1 MAAQGNSIAKNT
13 LFLYFRMLVTLCV
26 TLYTSRVVI
35 EALGII
41 DYGIYNLVAGVS
53 TSFVF
58 FSAGLS
64 VSTQRFLNYEMG
76 RRDGVRVRRIFSI
89 SLEIFAGLALLVLV
103 AGIAVGDW
111 LVTDKLVIPA
121 HKRPEALVVLYAM
134 VGSLCLMLVASVYE
148 SLLIARE
155 NMRLYAYL
163 GVTDALAKLGIA
175 FAVMYLPDKLITYAV
190 LMVVAQL
197 VPYCI
202 MVVYCLRKYPESRP
216 HRYWDRGVFLE
227 MFGFTGWNMY
237 GSVIWMVNEQGI
249 TMLLNL
255 FFGPVVNAA
264 RGVATSVNNAVN
276 NFATQF
282 FTAVRPQLVKRYA
295 SGQTESLISLIFG
308 STKFTL
314 YLLWL
319 LCFPVMLRVDY
330 ILDLWLKDV
339 PEWSAPFVVW
349 TLAYTMVNSL
359 NNPTYTA
366 LSATGRLRRAV
377 LIGSNMFLLAFP
389 LSYVALKCGLS
400 PVWVYPMLMAG
411 RFAFFLVAV
420 REMKRYVPVSYS
432 AYLHRVGWPVLKVL
446 ALSVAVM
453 LPLNC
458 VVPQSFAGLL
468 TVVLAAIALNLL
480 LMLAVGVTRDE
491 RTTLREKSKQIL
503 SKFKK

>member
-1 MAAQGNSIAKNT
+1 MAGQGNSIAKNT
-13 LFLYFRMLVTLCV
+13 LFLYLRMLVTLCV

-35 EALGII
+35 EALGVT

-58 FSAGLS
+58 FSAALS

-76 RRDGVRVRRIFSI
+76 RGDSVRVGRIFSM
-89 SLEIFAGLALLVLV
+89 SLEIFAALALLVLV
-103 AGIAVGDW
+103 VGVAVGDW
-111 LVTDKLVIPA
+111 LVTDKLVIPQS
-121 HKRPEALVVLYAM
+121 KRPEALVVLYAM
-134 VGSLCLMLVASVYE
+134 VGSLALMLVASVYE
-148 SLLIARE
+148 SVLIARE
-155 NMRLYAYL
+155 NMKLYAYL

-175 FAVMYLPDKLITYAV
+175 FAVMYLPHKLVTYAV

-202 MVVYCLRKYPESRP
+202 MAVYCLRRYPESRP
-216 HRYWDRGVFLE
+216 RRYWDRTTFLE

-249 TMLLNL
+249 TVLLNL

-264 RGVATSVNNAVN
+264 RGVATSVNNAIN
-276 NFATQF
+276 NFSTQF

-295 SGQTESLISLIFG
+295 AGHIDSLVSLIFG

-330 ILDLWLKDV
+330 ILHIWLKEV
-339 PEWSAPFVVW
+339 PDWSGPFVVW

-366 LSATGRLRRAV
+366 VSATGRLRRTV
-377 LIGSNMFLLAFP
+377 LIGSNLFLLAFP
-389 LSYVALKCGLS
+389 LSYVALRIGLP
-400 PVWVYPMLMAG
+400 PVAVYPLLMAG
-411 RFAFFLVAV
+411 RFAFYLVSI
-420 REMKRYVPVSYS
+420 RELKRYVPVTFG
-432 AYLHRVGWPVLKVL
+432 AYLHKVGWPVLKVL
-446 ALSVAVM
+446 GLSMAVM
-453 LPLNC
+453 LPLNH
-458 VVPQSFAGLL
+458 VVPRSFVGLL
-468 TVVLAAIALNLL
+468 AVVSASLIVNLL
-480 LMLAVGVTRDE
+480 LMLTAGVTRAE
-491 RTTLREKSKQIL
+491 RTAVAGRFKNIL